1 MFQEIIRMTIEELKQ
16 SLDESR
22 HKNAL
27 LRNKILNLE
36 SELKQ
41 EKENY
46 IELAKDYDTLEKKY
60 FDAEHNEEINK
71 QMQIE
76 NIRLRNALIKLVLR
90 IKWDE

>member
-1 MFQEIIRMTIEELKQ
+1 MTIEELKQ
-16 SLDESR
+16 SLNESR

-46 IELAKDYDTLEKKY
+46 IELAKDYDALEKKY

>member
-1 MFQEIIRMTIEELKQ
+1 MTIEELKQ

-41 EKENY
+41 EKESY
-46 IELAKDYDTLEKKY
+46 VQLAKDYDALENEY

-76 NIRLRNALIKLVLR
+76 NVKLRNALIKLVLR

>member
-1 MFQEIIRMTIEELKQ
+1 MTIEELKQ

-36 SELKQ
+36 SKLKQ

-46 IELAKDYDTLEKKY
+46 IELAKDYDALEKKY

-76 NIRLRNALIKLVLR
+76 NVRLRNALIKLVLR

>member
-1 MFQEIIRMTIEELKQ
+1 MTIEELKQ

>member
-1 MFQEIIRMTIEELKQ
+1 MNIEELKQ
-16 SLDESR
+16 SLNESR
-22 HKNAL
+22 GKNAI
-27 LRNKILNLE
+27 LRNEILNLE

-46 IELAKDYDTLEKKY
+46 IELAKDYDALEKKY

-76 NIRLRNALIKLVLR
+76 NVRLRNALIKLVLR